1 MMLSR
6 ADFEELFPDIFSPAK
21 VDPAQCEPGFGR
33 CPGALS
39 ALHSPSPLLVV
50 AGGPPP
56 HLPNGP
62 EQVEKISQN
71 RVCQLKPGFA

>member
-21 VDPAQCEPGFGR
+21 EDRAQCEPGFAR
-33 CPGALS
+33 CHGAPS
-39 ALHSPSPLLVV
+39 ALHPPSPLLVV
-50 AGGPPP
+50 AGRPSL

-71 RVCQLKPGFA
+71 RVCWLKPGFA